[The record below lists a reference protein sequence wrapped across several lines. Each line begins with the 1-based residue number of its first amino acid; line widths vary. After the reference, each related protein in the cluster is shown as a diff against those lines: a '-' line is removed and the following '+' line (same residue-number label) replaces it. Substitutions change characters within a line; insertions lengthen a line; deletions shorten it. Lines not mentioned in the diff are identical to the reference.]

1 MNKENLL
8 KQLNVYL
15 HELHKHYEKT
25 NNINILNSLIKHYI
39 TLIKHV
45 DSENLDNNELLDLF
59 NKVENIVKQKNNEL
73 L

>member
-15 HELHKHYEKT
+15 IELHKHYEKT
-25 NNINILNSLIKHYI
+25 KNIDILNSLIKHYI
-39 TLIKHV
+39 TLIKIL
-45 DSENLDNNELLDLF
+45 DSENLENNELLDLF